1 MDIFGLPTM
10 NSWIAYIPYGYYFL
24 SKGGQLLTNKRNT
37 NAHFSCSTCMDL
49 MIN

>member
-24 SKGGQLLTNKRNT
+24 SKGGQLLTTTIKGIQLPILLVVLT
-37 NAHFSCSTCMDL
+37 W
-49 MIN
+49 I